1 MLANYRYI
9 LRHLR
14 SLPSGPASSGTS
26 LRANVVAEFRR
37 GAAERDDKQ
46 AMALR
51 EAAHCYVDMVSS
63 VKELTRLREL
73 DSGEKLNPRD
83 KVRATAGRV
92 GLSVPKV
99 RPCLLGPLC
108 CTVFHVSFFPQNL
121 HSLRMNLRP
130 K

>member
-1 MLANYRYI
+1 M
-9 LRHLR
+9 
-14 SLPSGPASSGTS
+14 
-26 LRANVVAEFRR
+26 RANVVAEFRR

-51 EAAHCYVDMVSS
+51 EAAHCYVTMISS

-99 RPCLLGPLC
+99 RVPSWLRLLYRCSRFSSSLVTP
-108 CTVFHVSFFPQNL
+108 TVCG
-121 HSLRMNLRP
+121 
-130 K
+130 

>member
-1 MLANYRYI
+1 M
-9 LRHLR
+9 
-14 SLPSGPASSGTS
+14 
-26 LRANVVAEFRR
+26 RANVVAEFRR

-51 EAAHCYVDMVSS
+51 EAAHCYVTMVAS

-99 RPCLLGPLC
+99 RPCLRGPVC
-108 CTVFHVSFFPQNL
+108 CTVFHSFFLP
-121 HSLRMNLRP
+121 S
-130 K
+130 